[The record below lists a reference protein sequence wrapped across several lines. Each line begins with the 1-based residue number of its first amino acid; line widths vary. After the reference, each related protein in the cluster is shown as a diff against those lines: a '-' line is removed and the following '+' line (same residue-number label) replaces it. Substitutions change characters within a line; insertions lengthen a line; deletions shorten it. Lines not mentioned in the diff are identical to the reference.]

1 MTEREIDTKKY
12 IICCPMCDNKEC
24 VRGTEKCEA
33 EIWAKEKR
41 ISEKEG
47 DRLYIKIYADMEPG
61 DIAEKVYCICNEEK
75 LPEVVDILSE
85 IVRDNCEDNK

>member
-33 EIWAKEKR
+33 EIWAKNKR
-41 ISEKEG
+41 ISEKE
-47 DRLYIKIYADMEPG
+47 IKDADS
-61 DIAEKVYCICNEEK
+61 D
-75 LPEVVDILSE
+75 
-85 IVRDNCEDNK
+85 